1 MTFSLLWWYCKTHH
15 GTVFSLT
22 VKSTQERM
30 CSLLCICGNDLYF
43 QQQTTFH
50 RGKEVAQTTQQHAAC
65 KDLTWSPLEKTRDTP
80 VHAFYFSLVRI
91 LLRKFGKL
99 LDSCSKDC
107 CLQFFIHVS
116 RENFL
121 EGHTATQAYT
131 KINCLYRNL
140 WVDVWVPGR
149 TTAMYLRIHLE
160 LLTLNHSRAADF
172 SVVVSVSK
180 WALCWSTDT
189 LITYQWCHCNY

>member
-1 MTFSLLWWYCKTHH
+1 MWQWLIFPTADNISQRQGS
-15 GTVFSLT
+15 GT
-22 VKSTQERM
+22 
-30 CSLLCICGNDLYF
+30 NN
-43 QQQTTFH
+43 TT
-50 RGKEVAQTTQQHAAC
+50 T
-65 KDLTWSPLEKTRDTP
+65 
-80 VHAFYFSLVRI
+80 
-91 LLRKFGKL
+91 
-99 LDSCSKDC
+99 C
-107 CLQFFIHVS
+107 CLQGPHIKSFGKDQRQTCPCLLLFTPQVWQTFGFLFQRLLPS
-116 RENFL
+116 VFYSCFKEEFL
-121 EGHTATQAYT
+121 EGHTTTQAYT

-149 TTAMYLRIHLE
+149 TTVYLRIHLE